1 MFVAFRP
8 MAAITELTADVWPG
22 IPKIHD
28 IVMLRRKLVGAVGL
42 LFASE
47 VAWLVSVSLVWL
59 LR

>member
-1 MFVAFRP
+1 